1 MSPIPQTPLGWDE
14 LWEEAS
20 PEAEIKGAG
29 AKAPEC
35 TIAAARRVGRKTKCL
50 VSVLTERN
58 NKIIIK
64 TKNVAKALLVLCDKA
79 KNIRVGSSGLL
90 TF

>member
-35 TIAAARRVGRKTKCL
+35 TIAAARRVGQKTKCL

-58 NKIIIK
+58 KQHQKRPIILNSEIY
-64 TKNVAKALLVLCDKA
+64 VQ
-79 KNIRVGSSGLL
+79 RGS
-90 TF
+90 TDAR